1 MLMPTRSVR
10 RRGLWAASR
19 LRLLG
24 VVFMCVLLA
33 LVWLTWALFQQK
45 FTHYDTVTLDTSTI
59 GLQLPD
65 RADVKIRG
73 VEVGEVL
80 NYTANPGG
88 QGATVTLGI
97 DPSQMDTIPANVT
110 GAILPKTLF
119 GEKYVSLEIP
129 SQPSP
134 DHIAPGAVISK
145 TAVSTEV
152 EQVLADLYPLLN
164 TVQPADLNETLNA
177 IATALEGRGTEL
189 GQSIVMLDDYLKK
202 VNPQLP
208 LFIRD
213 LRETSTV
220 SNTYA
225 DVMPQVASILRNT
238 ITTTTTLEDR
248 SAQLH
253 QLLGDVTAFSHTAN
267 RFLAANGD
275 NLIQLGKV
283 SRPVFDTL
291 ARYSP
296 EFPCLLGGL
305 NNLGKR
311 VTQSFRDYTLHIVLE
326 TIPRQPRSWNP
337 SDKPVY
343 GEDRGPA
350 CGHLPNP
357 PWSQK
362 NPLKVVPNLNDG
374 VNHPTG
380 KGTDRA
386 PVGYASPMAYAGS
399 PAETRM
405 LDQLIAP
412 SLGVGA
418 SDVPDLGALLI
429 GPMARGAKVSQ
440 Q

>member
-1 MLMPTRSVR
+1 MPTRPLR
-10 RRGLWAASR
+10 RRGLLAAQR

-24 VVFMCVLLA
+24 LVFLCILLA
-33 LVWLTWALFQQK
+33 LVWLTYALFSQK
-45 FTHYDTVTLDTSTI
+45 FTHYDKVTLDTDTI

-80 NYTANPGG
+80 SYAANPGG
-88 QGATVTLGI
+88 NGATVTLGL
-97 DPSQMDTIPANVT
+97 DPSQIDTIPANVT

-129 SQPSP
+129 NQASP
-134 DHIAPGAVISK
+134 NHIEAGATITK
-145 TAVSTEV
+145 TATSTEV
-152 EQVLADLYPLLN
+152 EQVLSDLYPLLK
-164 TVQPADLNETLNA
+164 TVQPAELNETLNA
-177 IATALEGRGTEL
+177 LSTALEGRGTEL
-189 GQSIVMLDDYLKK
+189 GQTIVTLDDYLKK
-202 VNPQLP
+202 INPQLP
-208 LFIRD
+208 LFIHD

-225 DVMPQVASILRNT
+225 DVMPQVASILRNS
-238 ITTTTTLEDR
+238 ITTATTLQDR

-253 QLLGDVTAFSHTAN
+253 QLFGDVTAFSDTAN
-267 RFLAANGD
+267 KFLAANGD

-283 SRPVFDTL
+283 SEPVFNTL

-311 VTQSFRDYTLHIVLE
+311 VTSAFRDYTLHIVLE
-326 TIPRQPRSWNP
+326 TLPNQPRGYNVN
-337 SDKPVY
+337 DKPRF

-357 PWSQK
+357 PWSQS
-362 NPLKVVPNLNDG
+362 NPLRTVPNLNDG
-374 VNHPTG
+374 VDEPTG

-386 PVGYASPMAYAGS
+386 PVGYTSPMAYAGS

-405 LDQLIAP
+405 LDQLLAP
-412 SLGVGA
+412 SLGVSA
-418 SDVPDLGALLI
+418 ADVPDLGALLI

-440 Q
+440 R